1 VTGPAVVYRTTHPD
15 TIATYREA
23 CEERASWGDRVVAF
37 AKSVNGGNA
46 YTTTGF
52 GRERFVGIEVKGD
65 PPEGWRIQ
73 TNKHG
78 QQYLVPRRSTKAGK
92 EAAKAFDALQY
103 APSAKDVL
111 NGMPAGF
118 LSGAEGGIAFFS
130 PGARIDGDVLTV
142 LWGAELPKGE
152 AERVGPQWERIP
164 LSTYYADVEARAA
177 TS

>member
-1 VTGPAVVYRTTHPD
+1 VTGPAVVYRTTDPD
-15 TIATYREA
+15 TVAAYRQA
-23 CEERASWGDRVVAF
+23 CEERASWVDRVEAF
-37 AKSVNGGNA
+37 AKSINGGNA

-52 GRERFVGIEVKGD
+52 GRESFVGIEVKGD
-65 PPEGWRIQ
+65 PPQGWRIQ
-73 TNKHG
+73 TNKSG

-92 EAAKAFDALQY
+92 EAAQAFDALCH

-111 NGMPAGF
+111 NGMPHGF

-142 LWGAELPKGE
+142 VWGAELPKS
-152 AERVGPQWERIP
+152 ERVGPQWERVP
-164 LSTYYADVEARAA
+164 LSAYYAEIEARTA